1 MKIPTFCYPWPSYK
15 SLLTTCVFLKAIKL
29 GDKQFFEFIYI
40 NANSTFN
47 HQQLTI
53 QTNNVFAQANLATQM
68 S

>member
-1 MKIPTFCYPWPSYK
+1 
-15 SLLTTCVFLKAIKL
+15 VFLKAIKL
-29 GDKQFFEFIYI
+29 GDKQFFEFICI
-40 NANSTFN
+40 NKNSTSN